1 MMTMHGSDPWV
12 LSVLFF
18 VTAVLY
24 SSVGNAG
31 ASGYLAAMTLVGL
44 SPDVMKSTALLLNIL
59 VALITA
65 VRFYRAG
72 HFSWALFWP
81 FTVASVPC
89 AFLGGVLVLP
99 GALYRGLVGIVLVC
113 AAYRLFWY
121 ADQTRSR
128 PEVVPRALAL
138 LLGAC
143 LGFISGLTGIGGGI
157 FLGPLL
163 LVMGWA
169 EPRQS
174 ASVSAAFI
182 LVNSVAGLCGETI
195 SVHALPSA
203 APLWAGAVV
212 VGGLI
217 GSELGARRL
226 AEVALRRLL
235 AVVLAIAGLK
245 LILLRR

>member
-1 MMTMHGSDPWV
+1 MSLAEPSLLGIV
-12 LSVLFF
+12 FF
-18 VTAVLY
+18 GTAVLY

-31 ASGYLAAMTLVGL
+31 ASGYLAVMTLAGL
-44 SPDVMKSTALLLNIL
+44 APEAMKSTALLLNIL
-59 VALITA
+59 VALIAT

-89 AFLGGVLVLP
+89 AFLGGALVLP
-99 GALYRGLVGIVLVC
+99 GGLYQGLVGLVLVF

-121 ADQTRSR
+121 ADQPHAHPTG
-128 PEVVPRALAL
+128 VPRLLAL
-138 LLGAC
+138 LLGAG

-157 FLGPLL
+157 FLSPLL

-182 LVNSVAGLCGETI
+182 LVNSVAGFCGETM
-195 SVHALPSA
+195 SVHALPPA

-212 VGGLI
+212 VGGFI
-217 GSELGARRL
+217 GAELGARQF
-226 AEVALRRLL
+226 AEVTLRRLL
-235 AVVLAIAGLK
+235 ALILALAGLK
-245 LILLRR
+245 LIVFRR

>member
-1 MMTMHGSDPWV
+1 VIVSVSDPWL

-31 ASGYLAAMTLVGL
+31 ASGYLAVMTLAGL
-44 SPDVMKSTALLLNIL
+44 TPETMKSTALLLNIL
-59 VALITA
+59 VALIAA

-89 AFLGGVLVLP
+89 AFLGGALVLP
-99 GALYRGLVGIVLVC
+99 RGLYQGLVGIVLVF

-121 ADQTRSR
+121 ADQPPAHPTG
-128 PEVVPRALAL
+128 VPRGVAL
-138 LLGAC
+138 LLGAG
-143 LGFISGLTGIGGGI
+143 LGFVSGLTGVGGGI
-157 FLGPLL
+157 FLSPLL

-182 LVNSVAGLCGETI
+182 LVNSMAGLFGETL
-195 SVHALPSA
+195 SVHALSSA

-212 VGGLI
+212 VGGLV
-217 GSELGARRL
+217 GSELGARQF
-226 AEVALRRLL
+226 AAVTLRRLL
-235 AVVLAIAGLK
+235 ALVLALAGLK
-245 LILLRR
+245 LLFIRR